1 MRNNEEVQK
10 DVQSAIKWEPLL
22 HAAEIGVTVKDGI
35 VTLTG
40 TVDSYA
46 KKQEAENAAKGV
58 PGVNAIVEKIEV
70 TFGSHWKK
78 DDNDIAQEIVS
89 AFKWDWQ
96 VPSDKVKATVENCW
110 VTLDG
115 EVSWNYQREAAKKTA
130 GNQEGVKGVIN
141 HIKLKSESKDILE
154 KEAVEQAL
162 ARNWSIDMS
171 GINVEVSANV
181 VTLSGT
187 VNSIYQKEQAER
199 LAWNAPGVWAVNNQ
213 LVVEFEYSYMD

>member
-1 MRNNEEVQK
+1 MRNNEDVQK

-40 TVDSYA
+40 TVDSYT

-58 PGVNAIVEKIEV
+58 HGVNAIVEKLV
-70 TFGSHWKK
+70 VNFGSHWKK
-78 DDNDIAQEIVS
+78 DDNDIAKEILS

-96 VPSDKVKATVENCW
+96 VPNDCVKVTVENSW

-115 EVSWNYQREAAKKTA
+115 ELTWNFQREAAKKTA
-130 GNQEGVKGVIN
+130 GSQEGVKGIIN
-141 HIKLKSESKDILE
+141 HIKLKSETKDILE
-154 KEAVEQAL
+154 KEAVDQAL

-171 GINVEVSANV
+171 AINVSVSANV
-181 VTLSGT
+181 VTLTGT

-213 LVVEFEYSYMD
+213 LEVEFEYSYMD